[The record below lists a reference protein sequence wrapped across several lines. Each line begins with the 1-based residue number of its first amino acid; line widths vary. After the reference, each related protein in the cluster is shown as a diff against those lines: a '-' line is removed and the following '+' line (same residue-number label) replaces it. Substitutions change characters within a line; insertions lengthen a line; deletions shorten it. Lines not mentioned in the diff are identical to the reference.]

1 MGSSVR
7 LRWSVAACVLL
18 TGTVA
23 RGTTFVP
30 MSMDDLTRSS
40 AAIVLGTIDGL
51 TGVQSGDGRLFTLVT
66 LSVEEVLKGALP
78 AQTIILKEV
87 GGTVGETREVI
98 FGAATFQRGERGLV
112 FLRARP
118 DGSLHSNQ
126 LPMGKFRMEV

>member
-1 MGSSVR
+1 
-7 LRWSVAACVLL
+7 
-18 TGTVA
+18 
-23 RGTTFVP
+23 
-30 MSMDDLTRSS
+30 
-40 AAIVLGTIDGL
+40 LGTIDGL

-98 FGAATFQRGERGLV
+98 FGAATFQRGERVLV

-126 LPMGKFRMEV
+126 LAMGKFRIEVDAAGLPRAVRNFGTGSTMV